1 MEWMTLLYKVI
12 EIAIIPLLG
21 VLSAYVIKFINSK
34 SAQLTAKAE
43 NEKAVK
49 YINVVNDT
57 ITSCVLATSQTYV
70 EALKKENAFTEEA
83 QKEAFQKTYQAVMS
97 LLPNDTKQFLAE
109 TYSNVEEY
117 LITKIEAAV
126 NKTK

>member
-34 SAQLTAKAE
+34 SAQLAAKAE

-70 EALKKENAFTEEA
+70 EALKKENAFTKEA

-97 LLPNDTKQFLAE
+97 LLPNDTKQFLTE

>member
-34 SAQLTAKAE
+34 SAQLAAKAE

-83 QKEAFQKTYQAVMS
+83 QKEAFQKTYQAVIS
-97 LLPNDTKQFLAE
+97 LLPNDTKQFLTE

>member
-97 LLPNDTKQFLAE
+97 LLPNDTKQFLTE